1 MKITDLIL
9 EAGVGTVGSTTAP
22 APGSSEATQPA
33 PQAAVNPAMQA
44 AQVAQANK
52 QKTMARQQIMQQIQ
66 ALQKQ
71 LADLNR
77 TPV

>member
-1 MKITDLIL
+1 MRIYDLL
-9 EAGVGTVGSTTAP
+9 SEVATAGAP
-22 APGSSEATQPA
+22 APGSSKTMQPQ
-33 PQAAVNPAMQA
+33 QAVANPAMQA

-52 QKTMARQQIMQQIQ
+52 QKTMARQQLMQQIQ

-77 TPV
+77 TSV

>member
-1 MKITDLIL
+1 MRIYDIL
-9 EAGVGTVGSTTAP
+9 SEAGVGTVGSTGAP
-22 APGSSEATQPA
+22 APGSSEATQP
-33 PQAAVNPAMQA
+33 QATANPAMQA

>member
-9 EAGVGTVGSTTAP
+9 EAGVGTVGSTAAP
-22 APGSSEATQPA
+22 APGSSEAVQPA
-33 PQAAVNPAMQA
+33 PQAVANPAMQA
-44 AQVAQANK
+44 AQTAQANK

>member
-9 EAGVGTVGSTTAP
+9 EAGVGTVGSTTDP
-22 APGSSEATQPA
+22 APGSSEATQPT